1 MDYIKVNKAAWDKR
15 TKVHL
20 TSSFYDVE
28 SFIKG
33 KSSLNDIELSEVG
46 DVAGKSLLHLQCHF
60 GQDTLSWARLGAHV
74 TGVDLSSEAVQQARQ
89 LAISIGQEA
98 RFIEQDIYQ
107 FGATNRT
114 QFDHVYTSYGVLC
127 WLPDLDKW
135 AQTVYGA
142 LKPGGQFNLVE
153 FHSLN
158 DLLSGYSYFEQ
169 AQADVEEEGTYTE
182 NCNGETSLMATWAH
196 PLSAVVNALIKSGI
210 QIESLNE
217 FPFSPYN
224 CFEGLEYVEGKGYQM
239 LYKGQQVPLI
249 YSIKGRR

>member
-33 KSSLNDIELSEVG
+33 KSSLNPIELKEVG
-46 DVAGKSLLHLQCHF
+46 EVAGKSLLHLQCHF

-107 FGATNRT
+107 FGVTNRT

-153 FHSLN
+153 FHNLN

-182 NCNGETSLMATWAH
+182 NCKGETSLMATWAH